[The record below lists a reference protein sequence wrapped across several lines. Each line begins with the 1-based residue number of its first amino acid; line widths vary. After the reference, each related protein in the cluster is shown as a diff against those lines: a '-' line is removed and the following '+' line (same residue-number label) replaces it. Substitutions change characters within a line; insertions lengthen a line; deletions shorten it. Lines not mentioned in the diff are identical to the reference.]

1 MTAHANSNGHG
12 RWEGD
17 VAAYALGALEEH
29 ELRRF
34 EEHLAACE
42 QCQDDLAAM
51 RSAVEALPALAPF
64 RPAPP
69 ELKQRVMGLVRDEAA
84 LQAAAD
90 PAARRERGQR
100 ARLILPW
107 GRWPVPVL
115 AAAATVLVALV
126 VVIGVLS
133 LGGGGSVRTY
143 EGVAYAPG
151 ASASVRVSGGHARLV
166 FARLP
171 PVPAQLIYQMWVK
184 RGANAP
190 VPAGALFETTS
201 GAVAVPGG
209 VRGVEAVLV
218 TAERRPYGS
227 QVPTRK
233 PIIVVRLT

>member
-1 MTAHANSNGHG
+1 MTGHANSNGHG

-29 ELRRF
+29 ELCQF

-42 QCQDDLAAM
+42 QCQADLAAM
-51 RSAVEALPALAPF
+51 RTAVEALPALAPF

-69 ELKQRVMGLVRDEAA
+69 ELKQRVMGPVRDEGA
-84 LQAAAD
+84 LPAAAD
-90 PAARRERGQR
+90 PAERRERRHR
-100 ARLILPW
+100 ARSILPRG
-107 GRWPVPVL
+107 GRPVPVL
-115 AAAATVLVALV
+115 AAAATVLVVLV
-126 VVIGVLS
+126 IVIGVFS
-133 LGGGGSVRTY
+133 LGGGSVRTY
-143 EGVAYAPG
+143 AGVVSTPG

-171 PVPAQLIYQMWVK
+171 PVPAQLIYEMWVK

-190 VPAGALFETTS
+190 VPAGALFETTRGS
-201 GAVAVPGG
+201 VAVPGG
-209 VRGVEAVLV
+209 VRGVKAVLV

-233 PIIVVRLT
+233 PIIVVRLA